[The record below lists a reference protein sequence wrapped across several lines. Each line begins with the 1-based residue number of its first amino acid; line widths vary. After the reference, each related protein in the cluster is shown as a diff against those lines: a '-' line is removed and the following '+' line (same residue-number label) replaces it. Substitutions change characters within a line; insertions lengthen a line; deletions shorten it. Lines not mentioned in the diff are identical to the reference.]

1 MQGALLATLFLAL
14 FGPLLVAAATRSMAR
29 RGARN
34 LANVG
39 AQVLLA
45 AITAGAIFL
54 CVGPLHRPLASIGL
68 SLPTWRTPLLAL
80 ALAASFLCF
89 IGPCL
94 AKVRERFGAQGFEQ
108 GFAEL
113 RQVQLPTLVATV
125 LIVATLEEALYRGIA
140 YNLLMEW
147 AGPAVALVLV
157 SIAFS
162 IAHIPLWGMA
172 PSLTIGLLGGGVFTA
187 FYAATGDLWANGL
200 AHIAVDMVGIVLP
213 LRHRG

>member
-1 MQGALLATLFLAL
+1 
-14 FGPLLVAAATRSMAR
+14 MAR
-29 RGARN
+29 RGALN
-34 LANVG
+34 LANIG
-39 AQVLLA
+39 AQILLA
-45 AITAGAIFL
+45 AITAAAILL
-54 CVGPLHRPLASIGL
+54 CLGPLHKALASIGL

-80 ALAASFLCF
+80 ALAASFIWF

-94 AKVRERFGAQGFEQ
+94 AKGREWLGATGFEQ

-113 RQVQLPTLVATV
+113 RQLRLSTLVAAV
-125 LIVATLEEALYRGIA
+125 LVVATLEEALYRGVG

-147 AGPAVALVLV
+147 VGPAAALVLV

-200 AHIAVDMVGIVLP
+200 AHIAVDMVGIVMP
-213 LRHRG
+213 LRDRDRAR